1 MRLIKNNKEICRIWG
16 MALIACLV
24 LAIRAQYGFSFND
37 EPFIVSLA
45 QRLYY
50 GDSLYI
56 DEWNFAQNA
65 GVLLLPFFRLYV
77 GLFHTT
83 EGILIIF
90 RGIYCVLWVFSCTV
104 LYSTVR
110 KKYPGAIVAYLYLLL
125 FSPLDQMTLSYTSIG
140 LMCTLLLCSLF
151 FRQAEG
157 EPMKS
162 LPFTVIFSLLTVIA
176 VIASPYMGIVYGAY
190 VAGTI
195 VFYFCKPTEN
205 AKFYLKSALWSI
217 VIAGGAFVLYIWRFI
232 LNNYT
237 IKEFIEK
244 LPNMFA
250 TYSFGGTVSGRSDTM
265 LAMVFSFWKW
275 YIVALG
281 ALLIL
286 LVFKKIRTSLWGR
299 LAVFSAAGIAFV
311 VEIITLF
318 GERGESP
325 NLNLQMTPIAFLG
338 VIAFLLLEKKKQK
351 SSIVWIFG
359 GFGMAYSLISYVS
372 SDTGLMALSMGLS
385 VCGVG
390 SILLIWQLVQELRQ
404 AVQEQK
410 RSNSADGAI
419 GKGASLRATAVLSM
433 AVVIFVGQIFAQ
445 TYLKIDRHY
454 MDRSVPEMEGRIAE
468 GPSRWIVT
476 HVDLKY
482 EYENRIAALDYLME
496 NVDLE
501 KKEEIRF
508 LSLIF
513 DPVLY
518 VNVDL
523 PIGCYST
530 WTHAKSREL
539 ELTRVEK
546 MNRYYS
552 VNPSKM
558 PNVIFCD
565 VEDERLSALDVDTE
579 NWTVCE
585 YEDYWLLISPEFAD

>member
-1 MRLIKNNKEICRIWG
+1 MRSVMKKENYCIWG
-16 MALIACLV
+16 MACIACML

-37 EPFIVSLA
+37 EPFIVTLA

-65 GVLLLPFFRLYV
+65 GVLLLPFYRLYV

-90 RGIYCVLWVFSCTV
+90 RGLYCACWVFSCTV
-104 LYSTVR
+104 LYSVLR

-125 FSPLDQMTLSYTSIG
+125 FSPLDQMTMSYTSIE
-140 LMCTLLLCSLF
+140 LMCILLICSLF
-151 FRQAEG
+151 FRQVEG
-157 EPMKS
+157 KPLKC

-176 VIASPYMGIVYGAY
+176 VIASPYMGGVYGAY
-190 VAGTI
+190 VVGCI
-195 VFYFCKPTEN
+195 IFYFCKPSEN
-205 AKFYLKSALWSI
+205 TKFFLKSALWSM
-217 VIAGGAFVLYIWRFI
+217 VIAGAAFVLYVWRFI

-237 IKEFIEK
+237 IAEFFEK

-250 TYSFGGTVSGRSDTM
+250 TYSFGGTVSGRGDT
-265 LAMVFSFWKW
+265 LLTLVFSFWKW
-275 YIVALG
+275 YIIVLG
-281 ALLIL
+281 VMGIL
-286 LVFKKIRTSLWGR
+286 LVFKKIRTTLWGR
-299 LAVFSAAGIAFV
+299 TAVFSVAGFAFV

-318 GERGESP
+318 GERGKSP

-359 GFGMAYSLISYVS
+359 GLGIAYSLISYVS

-404 AVQEQK
+404 SVQAQK
-410 RSNSADGAI
+410 RSDSADGAA
-419 GKGASLRATAVLSM
+419 GKSSSIRAAAVLSM
-433 AVVIFVGQIFAQ
+433 AVAIFVGQIFTQ

-454 MDRSVPEMEGRIAE
+454 MDRSVPELEGRIAE

-482 EYENRIAALDYLME
+482 EYEDRIAALDYLME

-530 WTHAKSREL
+530 WTHATSRAGEL
-539 ELTRVEK
+539 NRVKK

-565 VEDERLSALDVDTE
+565 AEDERLSALDVDTE